1 MSAVVTGCLIGT
13 FPLDN
18 SPQLLRYHTDHV
30 PRPIPYSD
38 FNKVVASATT
48 LSDERMVGEGEEG
61 ASSENSGIEIMVDG
75 LGKAL
80 VKEADFYSGRLS
92 SVKLSVSASMIPSQV
107 ASKGILRRTAMKML
121 LLRYLDH
128 PTAPA
133 ITIGLLPSS
142 VSPSSCY
149 VGEGG
154 ALLTSRLSQ
163 IELLSIGIKA
173 GEKLTGEVTHVSGTS
188 IGVTVLG
195 TWPATIPSSNM
206 LSDWTYDEGEAA
218 WKRQKSNSCA
228 GAIVKKGTHVTFFVD
243 SVVTGSSSIATNAND
258 YADDT
263 YYWENSQKEDNRECY
278 GVGGVD
284 EDDVES
290 TFTRK
295 WAAATK
301 TIESDLNN
309 SSFRSLVTPKE
320 VRENTAVIS
329 AESTFTIIGALL
341 EPTGAMRGSTKR
353 KTAEPEK
360 VEGDVVEEKRVTK
373 KKKHHHKE
381 ADRDEEANESTKVEK
396 KHKKHRKLSH

>member
-1 MSAVVTGCLIGT
+1 M
-13 FPLDN
+13 
-18 SPQLLRYHTDHV
+18 
-30 PRPIPYSD
+30 
-38 FNKVVASATT
+38 
-48 LSDERMVGEGEEG
+48 
-61 ASSENSGIEIMVDG
+61 
-75 LGKAL
+75 
-80 VKEADFYSGRLS
+80 
-92 SVKLSVSASMIPSQV
+92 
-107 ASKGILRRTAMKML
+107 
-121 LLRYLDH
+121 
-128 PTAPA
+128 
-133 ITIGLLPSS
+133 
-142 VSPSSCY
+142 
-149 VGEGG
+149 
-154 ALLTSRLSQ
+154 
-163 IELLSIGIKA
+163 
-173 GEKLTGEVTHVSGTS
+173 
-188 IGVTVLG
+188 
-195 TWPATIPSSNM
+195 
-206 LSDWTYDEGEAA
+206 
-218 WKRQKSNSCA
+218 
-228 GAIVKKGTHVTFFVD
+228 
-243 SVVTGSSSIATNAND
+243 VTGSSSIATNAND